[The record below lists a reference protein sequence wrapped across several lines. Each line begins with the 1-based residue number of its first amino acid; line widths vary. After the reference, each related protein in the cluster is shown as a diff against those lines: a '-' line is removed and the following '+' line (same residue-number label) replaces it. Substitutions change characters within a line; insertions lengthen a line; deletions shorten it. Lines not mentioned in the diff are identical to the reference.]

1 MQSRRT
7 PFAQVVR
14 PHMAR
19 LGALKNAGA
28 TEPRIA
34 PRDFDAA
41 EPFQLRATAY
51 PGLPDAVCGL
61 SAWRCSAAAGASC
74 SIPGLD
80 VNQVQ
85 LSDAAMVDV
94 EGQRRTGRH
103 AVVPYNGQTLKQ
115 GRARA
120 RASPPSWA
128 MRTSAFWSTMAW

>member
-51 PGLPDAVCGL
+51 PGLPDAVCGHFSVAL
-61 SAWRCSAAAGASC
+61 LGGS
-74 SIPGLD
+74 
-80 VNQVQ
+80 
-85 LSDAAMVDV
+85 
-94 EGQRRTGRH
+94 GRFLFD
-103 AVVPYNGQTLKQ
+103 PW
-115 GRARA
+115 
-120 RASPPSWA
+120 P
-128 MRTSAFWSTMAW
+128 